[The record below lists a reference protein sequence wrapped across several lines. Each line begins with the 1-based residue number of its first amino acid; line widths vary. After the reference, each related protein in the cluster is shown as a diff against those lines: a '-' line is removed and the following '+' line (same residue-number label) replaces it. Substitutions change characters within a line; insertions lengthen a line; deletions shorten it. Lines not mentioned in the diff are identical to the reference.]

1 MTATHD
7 HHRPGEATP
16 VPRRR
21 PPGATAR
28 PRRADTAT
36 RTAHP
41 VTSGGGWL
49 ATLTRT
55 ASPTTPPTTNHRL
68 VVS

>member
-1 MTATHD
+1 MTATRD

-16 VPRRR
+16 VPHRR
-21 PPGATAR
+21 PPGATVR
-28 PRRADTAT
+28 PRPVDTAA

-41 VTSGGGWL
+41 VAGGGGWL

-55 ASPTTPPTTNHRL
+55 LSPTTPPTMRL
-68 VVS
+68 VTP